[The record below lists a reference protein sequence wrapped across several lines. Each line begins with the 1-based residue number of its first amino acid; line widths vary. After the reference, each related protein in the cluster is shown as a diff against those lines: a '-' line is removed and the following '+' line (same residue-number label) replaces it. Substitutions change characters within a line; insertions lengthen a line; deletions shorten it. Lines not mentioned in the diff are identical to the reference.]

1 MKHINYEDIIIIVF
15 ACLIGAA
22 LIYAYAGLIISAVNP
37 ANSNYP
43 LTTVVVKIN
52 EDSDIVTVKDYN
64 GNLWQFKGIE
74 DWAIGDICSMIMSP
88 SKTEKIYDD
97 VILST
102 RYNGNF
108 SNFPID
114 K

>member
-1 MKHINYEDIIIIVF
+1 MKYINFEGIIIVIL
-15 ACLIGAA
+15 ACLICAV
-22 LIYAYAGLIISAVNP
+22 LICACVGLIISAVNS

-43 LTTVVVKIN
+43 LTTIVVKIN
-52 EDSDIVTVKDYN
+52 EDSDIVTVEDYN
-64 GNLWQFKGIE
+64 GNLWQFEGVE